1 MRDWLRLIEV
11 PLVWVSFFVTS
22 VYGHV
27 ALKAAVGGDEA
38 AQRGSL
44 GRAFASGWGW
54 SAFVAWGLS
63 CLCWARV
70 LSQHR
75 LLRANAVSSLRF
87 VLTALAAW
95 IVLGEELTRTQG
107 LGLLLIAA
115 GILLVR

>member
-1 MRDWLRLIEV
+1 LEV
-11 PLVWVSFFVTS
+11 PLIWLLFFLSS

-27 ALKAAVGGDEA
+27 ALKAAVGSEA
-38 AQRGSL
+38 ERGAL
-44 GRAFASGWGW
+44 GRALASGWGW

-63 CLCWARV
+63 CLLWTLA
-70 LSQHR
+70 LAHHR

-87 VLTALAAW
+87 VLIALTAWAL
-95 IVLGEELTRTQG
+95 LGERLTWTQG